1 MPNYTGG
8 SKHKKFKKGNRS
20 KIDNN
25 IEKYPGTEYGYIT
38 KKLGDCR
45 FTVFC
50 YDKKERL
57 AHVRGKLRK
66 KVWINVG
73 DICLLGLRDFQD
85 DKCDIMQKFSNDQV
99 NKILQKKLID
109 KSFYNESQSQ
119 NPGFV
124 SNDHI
129 DFDEDDI
136 FDRSGVSFDSTMIEL
151 NTDDYKWNINE
162 IIDIQTGDGI
172 ERNVR
177 IIGLSE
183 NEENML
189 VQFSD
194 GEEEEWAIK
203 FFIKQKKNK
212 VNNNTISESSTEESD
227 TDESDSE
234 ESNNEKSS
242 SYKPAELSEFK
253 YKKKEKFKTFIVDDN
268 NEEIDI
274 DDL

>member
-25 IEKYPGTEYGYIT
+25 IEKYPGTEYGFVT

-50 YDKKERL
+50 YDKKTRL

-99 NKILQKKLID
+99 NKMLQRKLID

-124 SNDHI
+124 SSDHI
-129 DFDEDDI
+129 DFDEEDI
-136 FDRSGVSFDSTMIEL
+136 FDRSGSGTNFDYTTVNDL
-151 NTDDYKWNINE
+151 NSNNKWNINQ

-172 ERNVR
+172 ERNVK
-177 IIGLSE
+177 IIGFSE
-183 NEENML
+183 NDDYML
-189 VQFSD
+189 IRFND
-194 GEEEEWAIK
+194 GEEEDWPIK
-203 FFIKQKKNK
+203 FFIKQKSSK
-212 VNNNTISESSTEESD
+212 VENITNTSSESSTEESSS
-227 TDESDSE
+227 ESE
-234 ESNNEKSS
+234 EESTIQNKND
-242 SYKPAELSEFK
+242 YK
-253 YKKKEKFKTFIVDDN
+253 YKKKENKFKTFIVDDN

>member
-25 IEKYPGTEYGYIT
+25 IEKYPGTEYGFVT

-50 YDKKERL
+50 YDKKTRL

-99 NKILQKKLID
+99 NKMLQRNLID
-109 KSFYNESQSQ
+109 KSFYNESKSQ

-124 SNDHI
+124 SGDHI
-129 DFDEDDI
+129 DFDEEDI
-136 FDRSGVSFDSTMIEL
+136 FDRSGSGTSFDSTTVNDL
-151 NTDDYKWNINE
+151 NSDLNSNKWNINQV
-162 IIDIQTGDGI
+162 IDIQTGDGI
-172 ERNVR
+172 ERNVK
-177 IIGLSE
+177 IIGFSE
-183 NEENML
+183 NDDYML
-189 VQFSD
+189 IKFND
-194 GEEEEWAIK
+194 GEEEDWPIK
-203 FFIKQKKNK
+203 FFIKQKSSK
-212 VNNNTISESSTEESD
+212 VENITNTSSESSTEESSS
-227 TDESDSE
+227 ESE
-234 ESNNEKSS
+234 EESTIQNKSD
-242 SYKPAELSEFK
+242 YK
-253 YKKKEKFKTFIVDDN
+253 YKKKENKFKTFIVDDN